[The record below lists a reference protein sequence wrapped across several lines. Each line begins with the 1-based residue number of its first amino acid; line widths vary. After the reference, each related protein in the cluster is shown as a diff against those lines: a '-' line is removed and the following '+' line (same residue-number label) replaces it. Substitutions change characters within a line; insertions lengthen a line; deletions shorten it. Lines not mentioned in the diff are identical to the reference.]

1 MKVFAIIITLCLVIA
16 KTQSKD
22 PFVEIKRMRF
32 PNGTLVSQEYRFYKV
47 KSYIGLIAP
56 KHIGGKTVTYK
67 ICYNKGNCTSG
78 DTAFF
83 GVNVKSGLP
92 LNKENY
98 KIQQVLISSNSRN
111 IYDVVQW
118 TNIHL
123 GGVRSNIIDSITVI
137 IEKKLHWS

>member
-56 KHIGGKTVTYK
+56 KHIGGKTVTYQ

-83 GVNVKSGLP
+83 GVTNVKSDLP
-92 LNKENY
+92 LNKENFQ
-98 KIQQVLISSNSRN
+98 IQQVLISSQSRN

-123 GGVRSNIIDSITVI
+123 GGVRSNLI
-137 IEKKLHWS
+137 

>member
-1 MKVFAIIITLCLVIA
+1 MKVFAVIITLCLVIA

-22 PFVEIKRMRF
+22 PFVETKRMRF

-83 GVNVKSGLP
+83 GVTNVKSDLP
-92 LNKENY
+92 LNKENFQ
-98 KIQQVLISSNSRN
+98 IQQVLISSQSRN

-123 GGVRSNIIDSITVI
+123 GGVRSNLI
-137 IEKKLHWS
+137 

>member
-1 MKVFAIIITLCLVIA
+1 
-16 KTQSKD
+16 
-22 PFVEIKRMRF
+22 MRF

-56 KHIGGKTVTYK
+56 KHIGGKTVTYQ

-83 GVNVKSGLP
+83 GVTNVKSDLP
-92 LNKENY
+92 LNKENFQ
-98 KIQQVLISSNSRN
+98 IQQVLISSQSRN

-123 GGVRSNIIDSITVI
+123 GGVRSNLI
-137 IEKKLHWS
+137 

>member
-1 MKVFAIIITLCLVIA
+1 
-16 KTQSKD
+16 
-22 PFVEIKRMRF
+22 MRF

-56 KHIGGKTVTYK
+56 KHIGGKSVTYK

-83 GVNVKSGLP
+83 GVTNVKSDLP
-92 LNKENY
+92 LNKENFQ
-98 KIQQVLISSNSRN
+98 IQQVLISSQSRN

-123 GGVRSNIIDSITVI
+123 GGVRSNIIDSISVI
-137 IEKKLHWS
+137 IEKKITLVLSQKNNKV